1 MKPFFYV
8 CFILQISINSISL
21 TQDPHY
27 SQNYA
32 SPLWLN
38 PALTGTANSPR
49 VVAQYR
55 NQWPGLSGNFVTYH
69 AAYDQKIEV
78 INSGV
83 GIMVTGDYQ
92 GDRTFETLTA
102 NLFYSNHHKIGENLT
117 FLYGT
122 SLGVGKKSIDWSK
135 LTFGDLIDPQTGYV
149 TISEDDLGKRSKTY
163 FDLSLGIAGYTRNA
177 YFGFSAHHINRPNI
191 SVINQE
197 ERLSIR
203 YSAHAGYNL
212 HFFKSENNNGKLVVS
227 PNAIFMTQNG
237 FEQLMLGS
245 YFKFMNFT
253 LGAWTRIDDVVIGI
267 LGYQFKNF
275 SISYSYDYTISN
287 LGNDVSGGSHEV
299 SLGYRFRHDEN
310 AAPLPLF

>member
-8 CFILQISINSISL
+8 CLILQISINSISL

-32 SPLWLN
+32 RPIGLN

-49 VVAQYR
+49 LVTKYR

-69 AAYDQKIEV
+69 AAYDQKIEA

-83 GIMVTGDYQ
+83 GVMVTGDSQ
-92 GDRTFETLTA
+92 GDRSFETYTA
-102 NLFYSNHHKIGENLT
+102 NLFYSFHHKISENLT

-122 SLGVGKKSIDWSK
+122 SLRVGKKSIDWSK

-163 FDLSLGIAGYTRNA
+163 FDLSLGIAGYTKNS

-191 SVINQE
+191 SVINQQ

-237 FEQLMLGS
+237 FKKLMLGS

-253 LGAWTRIDDVVIGI
+253 LGAWYRDNDAVIGI
-267 LGYQFKNF
+267 LGYQFKQF
-275 SISYSYDYTISN
+275 SVGYSYDTTISHLN
-287 LGNDVSGGSHEV
+287 NSSTKGSHEM
-299 SLGYRFRHDEN
+299 SLGYRFRQDEN